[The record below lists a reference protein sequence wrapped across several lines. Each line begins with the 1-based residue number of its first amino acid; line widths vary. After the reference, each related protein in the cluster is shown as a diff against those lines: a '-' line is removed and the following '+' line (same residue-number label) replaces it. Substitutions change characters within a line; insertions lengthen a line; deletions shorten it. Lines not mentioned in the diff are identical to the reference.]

1 MPLLTED
8 HLVNSLGLKLGPA
21 LKLRSV
27 LAKKLGGPCPCVS
40 CIAQV
45 QQVLALQSGNMTVA
59 PTTIVA
65 TTVKEGPIN
74 DTNITDNSSNSF
86 NRRLHKKSLTINSD
100 INCCSKNNDSNKS
113 NSNSVNQDEST
124 TSSANANSINTT
136 TELHLN
142 DSNAVRSGSNC
153 VANIGNISSPPPQQ
167 PTQQHSQRQTPSQ
180 NICNNSN
187 NNSNTTTNRHDNVD
201 SSS

>member
-1 MPLLTED
+1 M
-8 HLVNSLGLKLGPA
+8 GLKLGPA

-45 QQVLALQSGNMTVA
+45 QQVLALQSGNMTAA
-59 PTTIVA
+59 PTTIVT
-65 TTVKEGPIN
+65 TTVNESPIN
-74 DTNITDNSSNSF
+74 DTKRNVSITDNSSNSC
-86 NRRLHKKSLTINSD
+86 NRRLHKKSLTISSD
-100 INCCSKNNDSNKS
+100 INSSSKNNDNNKS
-113 NSNSVNQDEST
+113 NNNSVNQDEST

-136 TELHLN
+136 TELHLS

-153 VANIGNISSPPPQQ
+153 IANIGNISSPPPQQ
-167 PTQQHSQRQTPSQ
+167 PPQQHSQRQTPSQ

-187 NNSNTTTNRHDNVD
+187 NSNSNSNTTTNRHDNVD